1 MDGWTDTHFN
11 LENNKK
17 SRPKYLQT
25 LSPPKLQPPLILPWK
40 NIPLFAAHS
49 SHNTLQGLHLHV
61 SRGDNVICINLMSLS
76 KEKTL
81 WVPAETSRHC
91 SKAFFPLITDNI
103 GLGLQT
109 KHCYTDYQEV
119 WHLCHQRGCFLGR
132 KNVHRR
138 WNFIPAKWVAQIV
151 SMISI
156 QGLVCWEELTITRH
170 LYRCVMATEV
180 CGILMKAVQLSVTK
194 WAN

>member
-25 LSPPKLQPPLILPWK
+25 LLPPKLPPPLILQWK
-40 NIPLFAAHS
+40 SIPLFAAHS
-49 SHNTLQGLHLHV
+49 SHNTLQGLHLHI

-81 WVPAETSRHC
+81 DTCRN
-91 SKAFFPLITDNI
+91 KLTLFKGLFPLITDNI

-119 WHLCHQRGCFLGR
+119 WHLCYQRGCFPGR
-132 KNVHRR
+132 ENVHRR
-138 WNFIPAKWVAQIV
+138 WNFIPAKWVA
-151 SMISI
+151 
-156 QGLVCWEELTITRH
+156 
-170 LYRCVMATEV
+170 
-180 CGILMKAVQLSVTK
+180 
-194 WAN
+194 